1 MSPRHMFTKLQRKWQ
16 FPPSAHVNDDINMK
30 PVKKAG
36 QKVILKAQQKNIS
49 IPALTETIT
58 LETQQQKKK
67 RTFPS

>member
-16 FPPSAHVNDDINMK
+16 FPPSAHMNDINMK